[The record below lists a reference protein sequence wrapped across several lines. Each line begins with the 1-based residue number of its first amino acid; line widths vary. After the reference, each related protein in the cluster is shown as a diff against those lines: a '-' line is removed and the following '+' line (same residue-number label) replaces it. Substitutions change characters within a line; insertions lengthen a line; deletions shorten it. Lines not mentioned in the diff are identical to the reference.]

1 MKEMVKVEEE
11 GVKFEI
17 SVLRFTKSP
26 TFLIPHF
33 LRPKRFGMMVVEND
47 I

>member
-26 TFLIPHF
+26 TFLTSHF
-33 LRPKRFGMMVVEND
+33 LRPKSFGMMGVEND

>member
-17 SVLRFTKSP
+17 SVVRFAKSP
-26 TFLIPHF
+26 AFLILPPF
-33 LRPKRFGMMVVEND
+33 TR
-47 I
+47 